1 MDSVASNLRS
11 ENKNKPR
18 VKSVSGLQRPTFGG
32 IMDEKLYEVRRREEK
47 SISFGLIKRPQRKG
61 LLSVPLKGLSAYP
74 YVGCA
79 GQVDK
84 WPSK

>member
-1 MDSVASNLRS
+1 MN
-11 ENKNKPR
+11 
-18 VKSVSGLQRPTFGG
+18 
-32 IMDEKLYEVRRREEK
+32 EKFYEVRRREEK
-47 SISFGLIKRPQRKG
+47 SISFGVIKKTSKERVALCTP
-61 LLSVPLKGLSAYP
+61 KGLSAYP

>member
-1 MDSVASNLRS
+1 
-11 ENKNKPR
+11 
-18 VKSVSGLQRPTFGG
+18 
-32 IMDEKLYEVRRREEK
+32 MDEKLYEVRRREEK

-79 GQVDK
+79 GQVALQIIAT
-84 WPSK
+84 PSAALLSIHQPVMCSPTYLFQNGKI

>member
-1 MDSVASNLRS
+1 
-11 ENKNKPR
+11 
-18 VKSVSGLQRPTFGG
+18 
-32 IMDEKLYEVRRREEK
+32 MDEKLYEVRRREEK